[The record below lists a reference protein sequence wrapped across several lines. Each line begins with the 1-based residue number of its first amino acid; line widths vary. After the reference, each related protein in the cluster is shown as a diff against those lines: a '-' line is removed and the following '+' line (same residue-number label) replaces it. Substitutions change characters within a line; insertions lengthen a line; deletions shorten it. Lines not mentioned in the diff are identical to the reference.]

1 MSQVPDVAGQGSV
14 PALPADFQ
22 FANTGLEDFSVTDAV
37 LPRIKIEHTEGLW
50 SENLGNTRMEV
61 LRFIP
66 LGLVKQRT
74 LFHHKVEDN
83 DVPMCKSSDFQ
94 TGYPNPE
101 APQNK
106 SFPWDLAGFDPN
118 NFPPNAEGL
127 RPLPCDGC
135 QLKEWGSSP
144 VGDNPYCSEQWT
156 IPVYFDPT
164 GNSDWSPAI
173 LTLQKSSI
181 KPIRSFLTAF
191 AQSNRPPF
199 LVIARGTLKVNERG
213 SVKYSIPT
221 FVQEGESPR
230 ERWNEFSE
238 QFGEMR
244 SFLTRP
250 PVREVDGDTPQAP
263 TQGNVNQPPQQ
274 YQQPPQ
280 QQAPVQGQVVQ
291 QPVQQQAPPA
301 AQPPQQGGDPWATP
315 TLAPQAGDPWAGQ
328 QQAPVPAQPAQP
340 PAPPQQPVQQAPA
353 EPVQQQPTEP
363 PQGATPPAPP
373 AGNGGLPF

>member
-1 MSQVPDVAGQGSV
+1 VSQVPDVAGQGSV

-250 PVREVDGDTPQAP
+250 PIREVDGDTPQAP
-263 TQGNVNQPPQQ
+263 AQGNVNQPPQQ
-274 YQQPPQ
+274 YQQ
-280 QQAPVQGQVVQ
+280 QAPVQGQVIQ
-291 QPVQQQAPPA
+291 QPPQQQAPPA

-315 TLAPQAGDPWAGQ
+315 TPAPQAGDPWAGQ
-328 QQAPVPAQPAQP
+328 QQQPPAQPAQP
-340 PAPPQQPVQQAPA
+340 PVQQAPA
-353 EPVQQQPTEP
+353 EPVQPQPTEP